1 MIFLKYMV
9 ETVSVKLSVSTV
21 KKVHGVK

>member
-1 MIFLKYMV
+1 MV